1 MSRRSWQLPSRLAT
15 AWQRLR
21 TSLWLVPGLIVFGA
35 TALAVLLVSIDF
47 RFGAQLVEWWPSLL
61 GAGVDGA
68 RATLTVIAGSMVTV
82 AGVVFSITLVVL
94 SSAAAQYSP
103 RVLRNFMADRLN
115 QSVLGAFVGVYAYC
129 LVVLRTI
136 HGGEEDP
143 FVPALAVLGG
153 VVLAFV
159 GVGYLIYFIH
169 HVGVSIQASAIMDR
183 IAEQT
188 LRSLR
193 AGADDTDRAH
203 DPDEPHESGG
213 AGELPLRSITA
224 QAGATGYVV
233 RVDAPALLR
242 HACEHDA
249 FITMEQEVGRFV
261 VHGQPLVT
269 MTAAEEPSEPFQ
281 RKVVNAIEIRR
292 ERTAE
297 FDPAYGLRQIVD
309 VALKALSPGINDPTT
324 ARMAIDRLTAIF
336 IEFERVGPRRRA
348 FGNSR
353 TGRPRLLL
361 LLPTYATLLRDSY
374 GEIRQS
380 THGNAAVLRSLV
392 ASLGGLASEVTRPER
407 RAALLGEAR
416 ALQQQIDSIQGYVDS
431 DRSELQGSAATVVA
445 SLAADTNVPV
455 VHDPAG
461 DRASQRSTR

>member
-1 MSRRSWQLPSRLAT
+1 VLAARRSVNHRSWQLPSRLEA

-35 TALAVLLVSIDF
+35 TALAALLVTIDF
-47 RFGAQLVEWWPSLL
+47 RYGDQLVERWPNLL

-136 HGGEEDP
+136 HGGEEDT
-143 FVPALAVLGG
+143 FVPAVAVLGG

-183 IAEQT
+183 IAADT
-188 LRSLR
+188 LRSLHTD
-193 AGADDTDRAH
+193 ADHNGH
-203 DPDEPHESGG
+203 DPEQDSAGSRASTG
-213 AGELPLRSITA
+213 AGDRPLRTVSV
-224 QAGATGYVV
+224 QACETGYVV
-233 RVDAPALLR
+233 RVDVPALLQ
-242 HACEHDA
+242 HAREHDL
-249 FITMEQEVGRFV
+249 FIGMERELGEFV
-261 VHGQPLVT
+261 VVGQPLVT
-269 MTAAEEPSEPFQ
+269 VAASEEPSEALQ
-281 RKVVNAIEIRR
+281 RKVVHAIEIQR

-309 VALKALSPGINDPTT
+309 VALKAMSSGINDPTT
-324 ARMAIDRLTAIF
+324 ARIAIDRLTAIF
-336 IEFERVGPRRRA
+336 IEMERVEPRRRA
-348 FGNSR
+348 FCLTAAGLPRVRVRLPSYAALIRNS
-353 TGRPRLLL
+353 
-361 LLPTYATLLRDSY
+361 YA
-374 GEIRQS
+374 EIRQTS
-380 THGNAAVLRSLV
+380 KDNVAVLRAL
-392 ASLGGLASEVTRPER
+392 ATSLGSLQAEVTEPQR
-407 RAALLGEAR
+407 RAALLVEAQ
-416 ALQQQIDSIQGYVDS
+416 ALRQQVEALTDQVDS
-431 DRSELQGSAATVVA
+431 DRCELRASTARLVA
-445 SLAADTNVPV
+445 SLDTVGNLRE
-455 VHDPAG
+455 G
-461 DRASQRSTR
+461 MKW